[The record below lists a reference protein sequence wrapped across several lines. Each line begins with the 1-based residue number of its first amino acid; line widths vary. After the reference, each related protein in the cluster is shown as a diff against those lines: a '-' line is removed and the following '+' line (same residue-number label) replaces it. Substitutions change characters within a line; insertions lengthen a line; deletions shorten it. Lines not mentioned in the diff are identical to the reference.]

1 MATQSAESMPLLE
14 FAAALLRE
22 REVAPRARLIVQQMQ
37 EALPGC
43 AVVLYTLTESEPQE
57 WRMQAN
63 VGEITLESGPIAADA
78 GTLGALTEKG
88 EALLFASA
96 EVAREDYAHLNIRK
110 SFQSLGYL
118 PVIRDDKLL
127 GAIEIVSYDQPLTE
141 EEVAP
146 AAELLDVAA
155 IALDA
160 ALAVE
165 SQNHS
170 NLQSIARLTELYD
183 IELVFNG
190 TLEMDELMPLI
201 TSKIKQLM
209 NVQAVN
215 LWMVSEGDQVQLM
228 SAGGADVTVA
238 EGESHGKGANVPAD
252 VADTGEPVLLEDAT
266 QDERMVK
273 RNGDVEEGAIFS
285 LLAVPVIDKDHCVG
299 VLEAINRMDG
309 QPFDDDDQFL
319 LTTIA
324 EAAAVALHN
333 ANLLFAERKV
343 EILETLV
350 KVSTEITSTLDL
362 NRVLLA
368 IVNGTQS
375 VIPYER
381 AAIALEKGART
392 ELMAVLG
399 EEELNKADPQT
410 KRLGEMLEWAS
421 LAEQELHIRMVDD
434 EIDDPRPET
443 QAKFK
448 EYFEATGLHAF
459 YSMPLA
465 DDQGRLGVFSLESS
479 DPDFLLPV
487 HKEVLKVL
495 GGQATVALRN
505 AALYREV
512 PFIGVLE
519 PILQRKQQ
527 FMRMPAS
534 KRRARLILWAAVAV
548 FLVLCPWP
556 MRVEGDAFVGPA
568 RQARVQ
574 PEVEGVVAS
583 VLVRE
588 GQKVDKNEVLA
599 QLEDWP
605 YRSAL
610 AAATAKYGI
619 AASEMNRALAANDT
633 STAGLKRVEADYW
646 SAEKDLAQQ
655 RLEKTRLRSPIAGV
669 VATPH
674 VENFVGKH
682 LDPGEAFADVIDT
695 QHAIVDVNVDEKDVR
710 LVRAGNPGAINLDGF
725 PTQIFRGELNVVS
738 TQAKVD
744 GEQRTFAA
752 RVMIDDPNGA
762 LRPGMQGKGKI
773 STSWRPAGYVL
784 FRRPAM
790 WAWSK
795 LWSWVGW

>member
-1 MATQSAESMPLLE
+1 MAIQSAEAMPLLD

-22 REVAPRARLIVQQMQ
+22 KEVAPRARLIVRRLQ
-37 EALPGC
+37 ESLPGC
-43 AVVLYTLTESEPQE
+43 AINLYTLTESEPRE
-57 WRMQAN
+57 WRLQAGT
-63 VGEITLESGPIAADA
+63 GEVAIEPKPMGAEE
-78 GTLGALTEKG
+78 GTLGALLEKG
-88 EALLFASA
+88 EPLVFAA
-96 EVAREDYAHLNIRK
+96 NEVAREDFAHLDVRR

-118 PVIRDDKLL
+118 PVVSGETVLA
-127 GAIEIVSYDQPLTE
+127 AIEIISFDRPLTE
-141 EEVAP
+141 DEVAP
-146 AAELLDVAA
+146 AIDLLEVAS
-155 IALDA
+155 IALES

-215 LWMVSEGDQVQLM
+215 LWMVAEGDQVQLM
-228 SAGGADVTVA
+228 SSSGADVTVE
-238 EGESHGKGANVPAD
+238 EGESHGKGENVAAD
-252 VADTGEPVLLEDAT
+252 VADSGEAVLLEDAT
-266 QDERMVK
+266 QDERVVR
-273 RNGDVEEGAIFS
+273 RNGETEDGAIFS
-285 LLAVPVIDKDHCVG
+285 LLAVPVVDKDHCIG
-299 VLEAINRMDG
+299 VLEAVNRMDG

-333 ANLLFAERKV
+333 ASLLFAERKV

-350 KVSTEITSTLDL
+350 KISTEITSTLDL
-362 NRVLLA
+362 NRVLMA

-392 ELMAVLG
+392 ELKAVSG
-399 EEELNKADPQT
+399 EEEINKADPQI
-410 KRLGEMLEWAS
+410 KRLSEMLEWAT
-421 LAEQELHIRMVDD
+421 LADQEIFIRAVGD

-443 QAKFK
+443 QAKFR
-448 EYFEATGLHAF
+448 EYFEASGMRAF
-459 YSMPLA
+459 YAMPLA
-465 DDQGRLGVFSLESS
+465 DDQGRLGILSLESS

-487 HKEVLKVL
+487 HREVLKVL

-505 AALYREV
+505 ASLYREV

-519 PILQRKQQ
+519 PILQRKQR
-527 FMRMPAS
+527 FMRLSAS
-534 KRRARLILWAAVAV
+534 QRRVRLILWTALAI
-548 FLVLCPWP
+548 FLVLFPLP
-556 MRVEGDAFVGPA
+556 MRVEGDAVVGPA
-568 RQARVQ
+568 RMARVQ

-588 GQKVDKNEVLA
+588 GQRVQAGDIVA

-605 YRSAL
+605 YRSA
-610 AAATAKYGI
+610 AAAAEAKYGI
-619 AASEMNRALAANDT
+619 AMSEMNRALAANDT
-633 STAGLKRVEADYW
+633 ATAGLKRVEAEYW
-646 SAEKDLAQQ
+646 AAEKDLAQR
-655 RLEKTRLRSPIAGV
+655 RLAKTRLRSPIAGV
-669 VATPH
+669 VATPR

-682 LDPGEAFADVIDT
+682 LDPGEAFADVIDD
-695 QHAIVDVNVDEKDVR
+695 QHAIVDVSVDEKDVR
-710 LVRAGNPGAINLDGF
+710 LVKSGDPGAINLDGF
-725 PTQIFRGELNVVS
+725 PTQIFRGQIQVVS
-738 TQAKVD
+738 PQARV
-744 GEQRTFAA
+744 EAESRTFAA
-752 RVMIDDPNGA
+752 RVLIQDPNGV
-762 LRPGMQGKGKI
+762 LRAGMQGKGKI